1 MSIRQTILHQIEA
14 VAAEH
19 KRPLALLHDELL
31 LKESGLD
38 SLCFAVVVVKLAD
51 DLGHNPFGVSDDTA
65 IPATI
70 GELVELYEKAL
81 ASV

>member
-1 MSIRQTILHQIEA
+1 MSIRRKILYQIEA

-19 KRPLALLHDELL
+19 KRNLAPLHDDLL

-38 SLCFAVVVVKLAD
+38 SLCFAVVVVNLAD
-51 DLGHNPFGVSDDTA
+51 DLGHNPFAVSDDTA
-65 IPATI
+65 IPVTI

-81 ASV
+81 ASA